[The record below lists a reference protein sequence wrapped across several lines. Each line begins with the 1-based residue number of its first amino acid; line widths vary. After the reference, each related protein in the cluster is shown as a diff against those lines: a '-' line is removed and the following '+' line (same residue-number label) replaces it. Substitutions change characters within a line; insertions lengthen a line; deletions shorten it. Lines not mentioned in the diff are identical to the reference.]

1 MSSSHPNCLPAR
13 VRPTTHH
20 PPPTTQGGVLP
31 WTVDC
36 GLWTVRAEGSNVAEL
51 FANFW
56 FQLGLKLLIAA
67 GIIPV
72 VGMLIGFAEMK
83 LSAKMQRRMGP
94 YFAGGRWG
102 WAQLIADGVKFFQK
116 EDLIPADADRPVFK
130 FAPVLVLVSTVAI
143 LVPIPLG
150 PDLVGRHLDLGIF
163 YALAVSSISTIG
175 VLMAGWS
182 SANKY
187 SLIGGL
193 RAAGQLIAYELP
205 LVLAVVGVVMLA
217 GTMSL
222 NGIVEA
228 QASWFSENGWTL
240 GLPFVLVQFVGF
252 GVFMIAA
259 LAELSRTPFDMPFA
273 ESELVF
279 GYVTEYSGFRFL
291 FFFLAEFANMF
302 SLAAIAATL
311 FLGGY
316 WLPGVPASLL
326 NLLGPVVLFAKIGV
340 LVFAMIWFRWT
351 FPRFREDQLQGLAWK
366 WLIPISLVNIL
377 ATAAL
382 KVVA

>member
-1 MSSSHPNCLPAR
+1 
-13 VRPTTHH
+13 
-20 PPPTTQGGVLP
+20 
-31 WTVDC
+31 
-36 GLWTVRAEGSNVAEL
+36 
-51 FANFW
+51 
-56 FQLGLKLLIAA
+56 
-67 GIIPV
+67 
-72 VGMLIGFAEMK
+72 AEMK
-83 LSAKMQRRMGP
+83 LSAKMQSRVGP

-116 EDLIPADADRPVFK
+116 EDLIPEESDRQVFK
-130 FAPVLVLVSTVAI
+130 WAPALVMVATVAI

-150 PDLVGRHLDLGIF
+150 PAVVGRHLDLGVF
-163 YALAVSSISTIG
+163 YALAVSSLSTIG

-193 RAAGQLIAYELP
+193 RAAGQLIAYEIP
-205 LVLAVVGVVMLA
+205 LVLAVVGVVILA

-228 QASWFSENGWTL
+228 QGAWFSERGWSL
-240 GLPFVLVQFVGF
+240 GLPFVVVQFVGF
-252 GVFMIAA
+252 GVFMIAS
-259 LAELSRTPFDMPFA
+259 LAELSRIPFDMPIA
-273 ESELVF
+273 ESELVM

-302 SLAAIAATL
+302 ALSAIASTI

-316 WLPGVPASLL
+316 WVPGLSETQL
-326 NLLGPVVLFAKIGV
+326 NFFGPLILFAKVGI

-351 FPRFREDQLQGLAWK
+351 FPRFREDQLQRIAWK
-366 WLIPISLVNIL
+366 WLVPISLANIL
-377 ATAAL
+377 ITGVL
-382 KVVA
+382 KVVAK